1 MFTFT
6 TRAMVTPPNISRLPH
21 PLGHILPWLCCLQA
35 LSPAGHAM
43 VHFIYNNANKVFN
56 FYKGLLTW
64 TRERRTGVDAAGRS
78 AVQRP

>member
-1 MFTFT
+1 
-6 TRAMVTPPNISRLPH
+6 
-21 PLGHILPWLCCLQA
+21 
-35 LSPAGHAM
+35 M